1 MQNET
6 KTEKIRRRLAAPAEL
21 DQFDR
26 KILSEL
32 SVNARKPYV
41 EIGKSVGLSA
51 PAVYERVKRMRAANV
66 FLGTTIQINP
76 AAVGK
81 PLLAFIHVE
90 ADGWG
95 KNERLMSLS
104 RFPEIEDMHSVAGD
118 TSLIIKARTSDT
130 LGLEHLLSQ
139 IYAVPGV
146 RSTKTYVVLSS
157 LVERPAHPEMT
168 REWPKHMVSSPVAE
182 KTLRS

>member
-1 MQNET
+1 MKQ
-6 KTEKIRRRLAAPAEL
+6 KTEKIRREPAPYAGL

-26 KILSEL
+26 KILGEL
-32 SVNARKPYV
+32 SADARKPYV

-51 PAVYERVKRMRAANV
+51 PAVHERVKRMKAANV
-66 FLGTTIQINP
+66 FLGATIQINP

-118 TSLIIKARTSDT
+118 TSLIIKARTSDA

-168 REWPKHMVSSPVAE
+168 REWPKHIANSPVAE
-182 KTLRS
+182 KTLRNR